1 VALESDPNQ
10 PSAKIAGSV
19 VLSDSPGLAL
29 KRWRGRL
36 RIKQVSLAEQ
46 MNIAPSVLS
55 DYESGR
61 RLSPGTTFVRKY
73 VEALIDLDQRQNK
86 LLERFFDT
94 LDISAIIDIKE
105 FKHEIKAKT
114 LIESLKGR
122 VLTRN
127 DNQNA
132 NIYGYTVI
140 DSIKAIYSLSGWNF
154 YRIFGGTTER
164 ALVFTNVGQGRSPL
178 VAIRVSQFKPRMV
191 VLHGP
196 SGVDKLATDLAQ
208 RDGIILVLSK
218 LENGDEISKI
228 LSRI

>member
-1 VALESDPNQ
+1 MALESDLNE

-19 VLSDSPGLAL
+19 VLSDSPGLVL
-29 KRWRGRL
+29 RRWRGRL

-73 VEALIDLDQRQNK
+73 VEALIDLDQKQSK
-86 LLERFFDT
+86 LLDRFFEPQ
-94 LDISAIIDIKE
+94 DISAILDIRE
-105 FKHEIKAKT
+105 FKHEVKAKT
-114 LIESLKGR
+114 LIESLKGKI
-122 VLTRN
+122 LTSN
-127 DNQNA
+127 DNLDA
-132 NIYGYTVI
+132 NIYGYTII

-196 SGVDKLATDLAQ
+196 SGVDKLAMDLAQ
-208 RDGIILVLSK
+208 REKIILVLSK
-218 LENGDEISKI
+218 LESEVEIAEV
-228 LSRI
+228 LSLI

>member
-1 VALESDPNQ
+1 MALESDLNE

-19 VLSDSPGLAL
+19 VLSDSPGLVL
-29 KRWRGRL
+29 RRWRGRL

-73 VEALIDLDQRQNK
+73 VEALIDLDQKRSK
-86 LLERFFDT
+86 LLGRFFEPQ
-94 LDISAIIDIKE
+94 DISAILDIRE
-105 FKHEIKAKT
+105 FKHEVKAKT
-114 LIESLKGR
+114 LIESLKGKI
-122 VLTRN
+122 LTSN
-127 DNQNA
+127 DNLDA
-132 NIYGYTVI
+132 NIYGYTII

-196 SGVDKLATDLAQ
+196 SGVDKLAMDLAQ
-208 RDGIILVLSK
+208 REKIILVLSK
-218 LENGDEISKI
+218 LESEVEIAEV
-228 LSRI
+228 LSLI